1 MKYKMPITP
10 PYFLGISPT
19 RFLCEHLSCLI
30 PGGTSKKGAKP
41 EVDGSW
47 AWGQGSGTKGH
58 GKWQLESGPST
69 RACTCEMR
77 KLFDHNIDVV
87 ASVNSRRPTQ
97 LQRKYKHQCSW
108 KSAKNPA
115 TAPPLTPSTYSPTHR
130 RPPFFTVHRCCL
142 PAKDCF

>member
-1 MKYKMPITP
+1 M
-10 PYFLGISPT
+10 G
-19 RFLCEHLSCLI
+19 
-30 PGGTSKKGAKP
+30 
-41 EVDGSW
+41 V
-47 AWGQGSGTKGH
+47 GSGVRGR
-58 GKWQLESGPST
+58 GSAEDWQLESGPST

-115 TAPPLTPSTYSPTHR
+115 PATPPSPIF
-130 RPPFFTVHRCCL
+130 PPPTFSQCIVVVCPQKIAFRNL
-142 PAKDCF
+142 